1 MGAASIVSLW
11 PAMVVVASVV
21 LAVAD
26 RMAPVGVVVFEALS
40 AGSGVGSSRAV
51 SDHLANAATKITLV
65 VTMLA
70 GRVEM
75 AAFVVLLAR
84 PFTSGRTR

>member
-11 PAMVVVASVV
+11 PAMVAVASVV

-26 RMAPVGVVVFEALS
+26 RVTPIGVAVFEALS

-51 SDHLANAATKITLV
+51 TDHLANAATKITLV

-75 AAFVVLLAR
+75 AAFVVLFAR
-84 PFTSGRTR
+84 PSTSGPRR